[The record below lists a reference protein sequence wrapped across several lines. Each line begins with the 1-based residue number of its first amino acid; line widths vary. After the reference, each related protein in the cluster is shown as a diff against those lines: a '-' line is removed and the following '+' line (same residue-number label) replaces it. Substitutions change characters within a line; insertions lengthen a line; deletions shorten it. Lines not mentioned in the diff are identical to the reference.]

1 MAERSDFFISADEL
15 AGRLDSAAPKCID
28 ASWYLPAMERDGMAE
43 FAEARIPG
51 AVFFNIDTI
60 ADTSSGLPHM
70 LPAPEVFGKAMGE
83 LGISETDE
91 IVVYDGPGMFS
102 AARAWWTLRVMGAAN
117 VRILEGGFDR
127 WKEAGHAV
135 ETGAAKDPA
144 PAVFKPAFDAGKVWG
159 FETMLANIR
168 RGDSLVLDAR
178 PFARFTGETAEPR
191 PGLASGHIPGSRSLA
206 ATDVVRDGFLLSKDE
221 LSQKLREVA
230 ADKAA
235 HIVTSCGSGVTA
247 AILSLSL
254 EVCGYENHAL
264 YDGSWSE
271 WGGREDAP
279 VARWA

>member
-1 MAERSDFFISADEL
+1 MAERSDFFIAADEL

-28 ASWYLPAMERDGMAE
+28 ASWYLPAMERDGQAE

-51 AVFFNIDTI
+51 AVFFDIDTI

-70 LPAPEVFGKAMGE
+70 LPTPEAFGDAVGA
-83 LGISETDE
+83 LGISGTDE
-91 IVVYDGPGMFS
+91 IVVYDGPGLFS
-102 AARAWWTLRVMGAAN
+102 AARVWWALRVMGAAN

-127 WKEAGHAV
+127 WKESGQAV
-135 ETGAAKDPA
+135 ETGPAKPPA
-144 PAVFKPAFDAGKVWG
+144 PAVFKTAFNDKKVWG
-159 FETMLANIR
+159 FQTMLANIR

-206 ATDVVRDGFLLSKDE
+206 ATDVVRDGSLLPADE

-230 ADKAA
+230 ADKAS

-271 WGGREDAP
+271 WGGRKDAP